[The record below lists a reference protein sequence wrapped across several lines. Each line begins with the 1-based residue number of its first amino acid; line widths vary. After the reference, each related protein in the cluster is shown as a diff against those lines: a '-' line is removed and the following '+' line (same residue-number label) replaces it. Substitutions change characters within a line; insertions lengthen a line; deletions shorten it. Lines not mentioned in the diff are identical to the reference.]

1 MDLQRKC
8 QQISNSYYN
17 LGLEKAKVRDLSGA
31 IVQLKNALHFNKYHT
46 DARNLLGL
54 IYYEIGEVGEA
65 IVQWVISSNQRPK
78 ENIAQRY
85 LSDLKKRAGRLE
97 IYEQNLIK
105 FNQGLNYAN
114 NGNPDL
120 AILTLTRVVQEK
132 PSFVKAQLLL
142 ALLYI
147 NRGEYKKAGK
157 ALLLVLRTD
166 KTNEKALRYMA
177 FVKENTGRADI
188 ENKKM
193 SNAFS
198 HRQMTDDDVIIP
210 PTYKEFNGWQTALN
224 IGVGILVGAAAVLF
238 LYMPTKMA
246 SVSHRSNAEV
256 SSISEKL
263 SSAKMDN
270 TDLQKANTDLQ
281 SQAESLSQQAEQ
293 HSKDNNY
300 KFIQYQK
307 LAAIVNYIRNKDI
320 PMAAQIYAYIDPA
333 QLVDIPESGVSV
345 QEVYAQVSAILN
357 EKGWAPLVKLGDS
370 TMAAGDPA
378 TAAVYYDEAFKIK
391 PDLVEAFYKRS
402 TALRA
407 AGDATTANEILK
419 QLIANFPTSP
429 YAPKAQAE
437 LNAAQ
442 TQTQPQTPAPDATIA
457 SSQAPTAAQADSSAQ
472 SVAPEQTQ
480 PASSEQSSTQPAQ
493 PAAQVTQ
500 AANVAVAETVA
511 PSAQ

>member
-1 MDLQRKC
+1 MDLRRKC

-65 IVQWVISSNQRPK
+65 IVQWVISSNQSPK

-85 LSDLKKRAGRLE
+85 LADLKKRAGRLE
-97 IYEQNLIK
+97 MYEQNLIK

-193 SNAFS
+193 SSAFS

-270 TDLQKANTDLQ
+270 TDLQKVNTDLQ

-357 EKGWAPLVKLGDS
+357 EKGWAPLVKLGDG

-429 YAPKAQAE
+429 YASKAQAE

-442 TQTQPQTPAPDATIA
+442 AQTQPQTPAPDATIA

-480 PASSEQSSTQPAQ
+480 PSSSEQSSTQPAQ

>member
-1 MDLQRKC
+1 MIPR
-8 QQISNSYYN
+8 
-17 LGLEKAKVRDLSGA
+17 LGD
-31 IVQLKNALHFNKYHT
+31 
-46 DARNLLGL
+46 
-54 IYYEIGEVGEA
+54 
-65 IVQWVISSNQRPK
+65 
-78 ENIAQRY
+78 
-85 LSDLKKRAGRLE
+85 
-97 IYEQNLIK
+97 
-105 FNQGLNYAN
+105 
-114 NGNPDL
+114 GN
-120 AILTLTRVVQEK
+120 
-132 PSFVKAQLLL
+132 
-142 ALLYI
+142 
-147 NRGEYKKAGK
+147 
-157 ALLLVLRTD
+157 
-166 KTNEKALRYMA
+166 
-177 FVKENTGRADI
+177 
-188 ENKKM
+188 
-193 SNAFS
+193 
-198 HRQMTDDDVIIP
+198 
-210 PTYKEFNGWQTALN
+210 
-224 IGVGILVGAAAVLF
+224 
-238 LYMPTKMA
+238 
-246 SVSHRSNAEV
+246 
-256 SSISEKL
+256 
-263 SSAKMDN
+263 
-270 TDLQKANTDLQ
+270 
-281 SQAESLSQQAEQ
+281 
-293 HSKDNNY
+293 
-300 KFIQYQK
+300 
-307 LAAIVNYIRNKDI
+307 
-320 PMAAQIYAYIDPA
+320 
-333 QLVDIPESGVSV
+333 SV

-442 TQTQPQTPAPDATIA
+442 AQTQPQTPAPDATIA